1 MQQFQ
6 QISKEKQRLMKE
18 LLDHQVNEKV
28 IRKEKDRLY
37 KDEKELA
44 TSK

>member
-1 MQQFQ
+1 
-6 QISKEKQRLMKE
+6 MKE